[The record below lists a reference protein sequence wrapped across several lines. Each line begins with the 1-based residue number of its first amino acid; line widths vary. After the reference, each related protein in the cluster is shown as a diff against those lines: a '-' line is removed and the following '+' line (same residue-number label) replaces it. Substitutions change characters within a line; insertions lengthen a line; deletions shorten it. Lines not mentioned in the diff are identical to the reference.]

1 MSTKVRIRVVV
12 TTPAPS
18 VAEFVASEVALTS
31 FAPDLL
37 DRELDQLLLAAARA
51 LDNRGLKRADLG
63 SVEVSVQLSS
73 SGESVRPSLHLSP
86 SVVGQLES
94 WGASFGFDPYCD

>member
-1 MSTKVRIRVVV
+1 MNTTVRIRVVV
-12 TTPAPS
+12 TTLAPS
-18 VAEFVASEVALTS
+18 AAEFVASEVSLAS

-37 DRELDQLLLAAARA
+37 DRELARLLHAAARA
-51 LDNRGLKRADLG
+51 LENRALRRADLAG
-63 SVEVSVQLSS
+63 VEVSVQLSS

-94 WGASFGFDPYCD
+94 WGASFDFDPYCD